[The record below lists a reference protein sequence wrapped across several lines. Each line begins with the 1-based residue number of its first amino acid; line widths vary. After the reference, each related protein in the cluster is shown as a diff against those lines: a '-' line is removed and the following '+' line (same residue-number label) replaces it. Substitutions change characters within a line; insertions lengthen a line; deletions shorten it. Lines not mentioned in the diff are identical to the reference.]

1 MTTAQNDQFAAP
13 GPGAATV
20 HRPVDAARVAALRAR
35 IEAGDYAVDPAAIAD
50 RLVAAGFPGPA
61 LPNGK
66 DQNDS
71 KLAGDTVV

>member
-1 MTTAQNDQFAAP
+1 MTTAQNDKSGVP
-13 GPGAATV
+13 GTGATAR
-20 HRPVDAARVAALRAR
+20 RPVDSARVAALRTR

-61 LPNGK
+61 ASGGK

-71 KLAGDTVV
+71 KLAGDTAI